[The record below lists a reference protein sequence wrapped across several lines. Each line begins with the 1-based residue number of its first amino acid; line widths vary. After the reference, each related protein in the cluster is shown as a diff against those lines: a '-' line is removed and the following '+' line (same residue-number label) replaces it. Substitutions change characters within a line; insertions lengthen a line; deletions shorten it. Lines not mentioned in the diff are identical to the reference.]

1 MSRKCFFL
9 AFTAFFLTLYLVM
22 CLTPASAN
30 EDDWDSLIVTLS
42 PENSIVSKD
51 VYILEA
57 LKFDGYGMVLV
68 QVSKEDERLGD
79 AVLENNSTAW
89 CYLDSNNV
97 RLKACNVTD
106 QKTLPMFGSLC
117 SPEAEI
123 IFETKKIVEDDVVL
137 ELDLEANKDEYFL
150 DEDII
155 IDMELR
161 NVGEV
166 KSDRIRLDL
175 DSDGL
180 LVKEGGPE
188 IITLDKGSKKSC
200 ELRLRFPE
208 RLKESYNIT
217 VTLNWE
223 DNSGKH
229 SLYQDVETELIE
241 PLKIYKSAG
250 LEAFSGNPVCVTIS
264 VKNIQKRK
272 VNVSLLDLPPATF
285 TVTSISRSDGDGMG
299 PESPDYLNW
308 NFVLAPEE
316 KKTFSYY
323 IKSDQ
328 PGAHRVPQVHTYS
341 NLCGQTYNE
350 CSDSDNIITIFENIS
365 YLPYRNETHTEVTI
379 SSGVDL
385 SSYLDKNG
393 YSLLDIRVENKE
405 LDAFIFIPK
414 GTRLLDSHKESIQAI
429 TITEVDQPSLP
440 ASLLL
445 AEKCYGLEPE
455 GAEFDPFC
463 RLDLSLSDSV
473 KGNFPAIYRYC
484 GSNSI
489 WNLTDCIVN
498 ENRISAD
505 ISDFSIYAVLAEP
518 PQEIKLNVKIV
529 PS

>member
-123 IFETKKIVEDDVVL
+123 VFETKKIVEDDVVL

-208 RLKESYNIT
+208 RLKES
-217 VTLNWE
+217 
-223 DNSGKH
+223 
-229 SLYQDVETELIE
+229 
-241 PLKIYKSAG
+241 
-250 LEAFSGNPVCVTIS
+250 
-264 VKNIQKRK
+264 
-272 VNVSLLDLPPATF
+272 
-285 TVTSISRSDGDGMG
+285 
-299 PESPDYLNW
+299 
-308 NFVLAPEE
+308 
-316 KKTFSYY
+316 
-323 IKSDQ
+323 
-328 PGAHRVPQVHTYS
+328 
-341 NLCGQTYNE
+341 
-350 CSDSDNIITIFENIS
+350 
-365 YLPYRNETHTEVTI
+365 
-379 SSGVDL
+379 
-385 SSYLDKNG
+385 
-393 YSLLDIRVENKE
+393 
-405 LDAFIFIPK
+405 
-414 GTRLLDSHKESIQAI
+414 
-429 TITEVDQPSLP
+429 
-440 ASLLL
+440 
-445 AEKCYGLEPE
+445 
-455 GAEFDPFC
+455 
-463 RLDLSLSDSV
+463 
-473 KGNFPAIYRYC
+473 
-484 GSNSI
+484 
-489 WNLTDCIVN
+489 
-498 ENRISAD
+498 
-505 ISDFSIYAVLAEP
+505 
-518 PQEIKLNVKIV
+518 
-529 PS
+529 